1 MTATQSF
8 KIYDIL
14 HKHFKSDIDAK
25 AVVEEIE
32 TIIDNKFEKEKS
44 QLSTKEDIYR
54 LEQKILEMQASMER
68 RFNTVIMWTVGT
80 GVGMIGIL
88 ITIFKLFIDK

>member
-14 HKHFKSDIDAK
+14 QKHFKSNDAK

-32 TIIDNKFEKEKS
+32 TIIDNKFEKEKNS
-44 QLSTKEDIYR
+44 LSTKEDIYR
-54 LEQKILEMQASMER
+54 LEQKILEMQATLER
-68 RFNTVIMWTVGT
+68 RFNAIIMWTIGT
-80 GVGMIGIL
+80 GVGMIGVL
-88 ITIFKLFIDK
+88 ITIFKLFINK